1 MPIIKSAI
9 KRDRQQKKRHE
20 RNVKIKTGVKIKQ
33 KAART
38 AIASDPK
45 KAQEALVLAISEI
58 DRAVKKGA
66 LHKNTGSRR
75 VSRLTQAYNAKADKP
90 FGTDKPGAAKK
101 KTTSKSSTVSKKTPA
116 KASSKKKSDTKK

>member
-9 KRDRQQKKRHE
+9 KRDRQQKKRQA

-45 KAQEALVLAISEI
+45 KAQEALVAAISEI
-58 DRAVKKGA
+58 DRAVKKV
-66 LHKNTGSRR
+66 LCTKIL
-75 VSRLTQAYNAKADKP
+75 VAD
-90 FGTDKPGAAKK
+90 GLA
-101 KTTSKSSTVSKKTPA
+101 V
-116 KASSKKKSDTKK
+116 